1 MKNTLI
7 AVAFLSL
14 LAAPTTT
21 VNAATVFSDTF
32 GSSTL
37 NAATPTS
44 PTATSTNYAVL
55 SSKNAVGSTIAA
67 GALKVANIPT
77 SSGLTE
83 VQALFSA
90 APLSLAADGDYVELR
105 ATFVPNGVLYAE
117 AGGPT
122 FNAGLFNSHG
132 TTPVTGG
139 QMNNAQLNSTD
150 TTFAHGFAAGWEG
163 YVARVQPTQARVYTR
178 PSQSDTTNES
188 QDLLFNNSATGAY
201 DNPAGS
207 ALTPN
212 FPSGVTFVNGSTYT
226 YTLRLTQ
233 LAGLLNIVQ
242 SVYQGADAS
251 APNLLTHLT
260 ASLPENTLTTE
271 FDGFAFGF
279 RALNDANAPVTE
291 HSLTFSL
298 IEVTTNLPVPEPG
311 SAALLAAACVAAC
324 CAYRRPCG
332 RTHTSHNFCE
342 FS

>member
-14 LAAPTTT
+14 LAASTTA
-21 VNAATVFSDTF
+21 VNAATVFSDSF

-37 NAATPTS
+37 NAAIPAS
-44 PTATSTNYAVL
+44 QTATSSNYAVL
-55 SSKNAVGSTIAA
+55 SSKNAVGSTIGA
-67 GALKVANIPT
+67 GSLKVANVPT

-90 APLSLAADGDYVELR
+90 APLSLTADGDYIELR
-105 ATFVPNGVLYAE
+105 ATFVPNGVLYA
-117 AGGPT
+117 ATSNPS

-139 QMNNAQLNSTD
+139 QMNNAQLNATD
-150 TTFAHGFAAGWEG
+150 TSFPFGFAAGWEG
-163 YVARVQPTQARVYTR
+163 YATRVQTTSAQVYTR
-178 PSQSDTTNES
+178 PAQSDTTNES
-188 QDLLFNNSATGAY
+188 QDLLFNNSATGAF
-201 DNPAGS
+201 DNPAGA

-212 FPSGVTFVNGSTYT
+212 LPSGVTFVNGSTYT

-233 LAGLLNIVQ
+233 LAGILDIVQ
-242 SVYQGADAS
+242 NVYQGADAS
-251 APNLLTHLT
+251 GPTLLTHLT
-260 ASLPENTLTTE
+260 SSMPATTLTTQ
-271 FDGFAFGF
+271 FDGFALGF
-279 RALNDANAPVTE
+279 RSINEIATPVTE